1 MLIELDKLR
10 NKERLRAAWL
20 KDAVQVVFTNCMLI
34 ELDKLRNKER
44 LRTAWLKDAVYA
56 ISGHLVEGNNAA
68 KKPTETELPKRRTR
82 YHTYC
87 RYGHTGD
94 DNN

>member
-10 NKERLRAAWL
+10 NKERLCAAWL

-44 LRTAWLKDAVYA
+44 LRTAWLKDHVTA
-56 ISGHLVEGNNAA
+56 
-68 KKPTETELPKRRTR
+68 T
-82 YHTYC
+82 HTS
-87 RYGHTGD
+87 R
-94 DNN
+94 